1 MGLPKQPDCS
11 QCPMEILVK
20 TVFKSMSSIKKP
32 QRLFMMSLLSVLS
45 VFQGRA
51 TYRNLSRYCPMS
63 ERRFSR
69 WHTKD
74 LDFSGFNAKL
84 LSQTLPVKDVKIA
97 AIDASFMSKSGQ
109 HTQGL
114 GWFYNGSVGAAQR
127 GLEISMI
134 SIVDMQSNT
143 AYALDA
149 RQTLDKV
156 GQSRT
161 AYYTEQLVSQAPVL
175 KSQGIR
181 YVAADAYYSKE
192 PFISPALAAGL
203 HLVGKLRSDADLKW
217 INKAPYSGKGRPKK
231 FAGKVNLDDAHQDFN
246 CLGELEPGITLYTQV
261 VYSVMLKRTIRI
273 VMLRTVQD
281 KFVRQALL
289 YSTDT
294 ELNAVTLVT
303 YYKARFQIEFL
314 FRDAKQHTGLT
325 HCQARKNQAINNHV
339 NASLTAL
346 NLLKIEDRQC
356 KQTENASVISIAS
369 WKRKKFNQ
377 HLMIRLFNK
386 LELDLNCQ
394 KVITVFRQFSDY
406 GAIAA

>member
-1 MGLPKQPDCS
+1 
-11 QCPMEILVK
+11 METLVK
-20 TVFKSMSSIKKP
+20 TVFESMSSINKP

-63 ERRFSR
+63 ERCFSR
-69 WHTKD
+69 WYARD
-74 LDFSGFNAKL
+74 LDFSGFNAQL
-84 LSQTLPVKDVKIA
+84 LSQVLPVEGNKIA

-114 GWFYNGSVGAAQR
+114 GWFYNGSAGETQR

-134 SIVDMQSNT
+134 SIVDVQSNT
-143 AYALDA
+143 AYSLDA
-149 RQTLDKV
+149 RQTLDQK
-156 GQSRT
+156 GRSRT
-161 AYYTEQLVSQAPVL
+161 AYYTEQLVSQAPIL
-175 KSQGIR
+175 KHQGIR

-192 PFISPALAAGL
+192 PFVSPVLAAGL
-203 HLVGKLRSDADLKW
+203 HVVGKLRVDADLRW
-217 INKAPYSGKGRPKK
+217 MNEAPYSGKGRPKK
-231 FAGKVNLDDAHQDFN
+231 FAGKVNFDDAYQQFES
-246 CLGELEPGITLYTQV
+246 LGEIEAGITPYTQV
-261 VYSVMLKRTIRI
+261 VYSVMLKRKIRV
-273 VMLRTVQD
+273 VMLRTVQGRC
-281 KFVRQALL
+281 VRQALL

-294 ELNAVTLVT
+294 ELTAVTLLT

-314 FRDAKQHTGLT
+314 FRDAKQYTGLA
-325 HCQARKNQAINNHV
+325 HCQSRKNQAINNHV

-346 NLLKIEDRQC
+346 NLLKIEDRHC

-377 HLMIRLFNK
+377 HLMARLFDE

-394 KVITVFRQFSDY
+394 KVMTVYRQFSDY